1 MSRVEIRQR
10 KKMVISFLLIGT
22 VIMVV
27 TGFGIFFSEKYKDD
41 TTKKISFFVG
51 VAIFCCFIYSPVLK
65 LIKSQP
71 IVIFETDSIIINTN
85 KSVTIQKK
93 DIEDVSVTH
102 IDETGYFL
110 NVKTK
115 DSTHQTNISWL
126 DKTPDEIKELI
137 KVYGQ

>member
-1 MSRVEIRQR
+1 
-10 KKMVISFLLIGT
+10 MVISFLLIGT
-22 VIMVV
+22 LIMVV
-27 TGFGIFFSEKYKDD
+27 TGFGIFFFEEYKDH

-51 VAIFCCFIYSPVLK
+51 VTICCCFSYSPVRK

-71 IVIFETDSIIINTN
+71 IVIFETDSIIMNTN
-85 KSVTIQKK
+85 KSVTIKK
-93 DIEDVSVTH
+93 EDIEDVLVTC
-102 IDETGYFL
+102 IEATGYFI

-126 DKTPDEIKELI
+126 DKTPDEVKELI